1 MRVAQRIDYAMRAVT
16 ALAALP
22 ENRMMPAGELADR
35 LGLPRR
41 FVEQQV
47 TVLVRHGIVR
57 SRRGPGGGVALNRLA
72 GQITA
77 YEVIV
82 AVQGDLLDVPR
93 VSASAV
99 SEMWGS
105 AAESLERHFKGIDLE
120 ELAVRQRELDEM
132 NGFMYH
138 I

>member
-16 ALAALP
+16 ALASLP
-22 ENRMMPAGELADR
+22 ADRLMPSGELADR

-47 TVLVRHGIVR
+47 TELARHAIVN
-57 SRRGPGGGVALNRLA
+57 SRRGPGGGVALARRA
-72 GQITA
+72 DEIA
-77 YEVIV
+77 VSEVIV

-93 VSASAV
+93 VGGSAV
-99 SEMWGS
+99 SEMWRG
-105 AAESLERHFKGIDLE
+105 AAEALERYFAGVSVGA
-120 ELAVRQRELDEM
+120 LAARQRELDETSAS
-132 NGFMYH
+132 MYH